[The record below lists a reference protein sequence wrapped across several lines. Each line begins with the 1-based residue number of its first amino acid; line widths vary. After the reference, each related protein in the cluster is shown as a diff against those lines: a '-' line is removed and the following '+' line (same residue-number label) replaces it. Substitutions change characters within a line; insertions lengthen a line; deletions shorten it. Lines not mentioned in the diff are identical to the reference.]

1 MSLIWEERVGC
12 IANDDPGRP
21 EMTVEEIAKELGATV
36 DSVKH
41 SLKRA
46 IKKLRDGRAIRIKDL
61 SVAREREIKYGLP
74 VLPIEAEPFDLE
86 KIVPKRAAARL
97 KFKVKN
103 DF

>member
-46 IKKLRDGRAIRIKDL
+46 IKKLRDGRASRLRELVI
-61 SVAREREIKYGLP
+61 AREREANRGLP
-74 VLPIEAEPFDLE
+74 R
-86 KIVPKRAAARL
+86 IVKEGL
-97 KFKVKN
+97 
-103 DF
+103 